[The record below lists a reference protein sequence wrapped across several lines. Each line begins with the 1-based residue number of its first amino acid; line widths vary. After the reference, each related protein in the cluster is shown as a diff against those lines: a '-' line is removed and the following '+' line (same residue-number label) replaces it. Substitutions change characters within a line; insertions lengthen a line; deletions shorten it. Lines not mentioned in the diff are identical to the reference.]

1 MQKWNNLQDLEQN
14 EKISSL
20 EELYE
25 SRLDLAQRVKTIRNL
40 DRFFPCHQ
48 IKQSLI
54 SSSISYEPF
63 NFENFN
69 FLTLNQNL
77 TLDDYIRLNYVTGIC
92 ILKNGI
98 KIYEN
103 YFNGNNYDTQWCGFS
118 ITKSITSTLIGAA
131 IQDGSIGGVGEQVST
146 YLPQLDKSIYGEVTI
161 EQVLRMCSGVQWD
174 ETYSNPNSD
183 RRKMLEVQHLQQT
196 DAVLNFLSQLPRKSK
211 PGDLWN
217 YNTGD
222 TFIAGALLKAAIHKS
237 LSTYL
242 QEKIW
247 QPLGMEFPASWWLDS
262 INGQEFGG
270 GGLSFC
276 LRDLARF
283 GQFLLDDGMIN
294 GSQILPADWVKNS
307 STPFQVKGK
316 SVDYG
321 YLFWLVPPEKGAI
334 HQGAFKARGIFGQYL
349 YVNPHKKIVVAT
361 FGARPKPRAAD
372 SPIDDDDFLTG
383 LVQYLN

>member
-1 MQKWNNLQDLEQN
+1 MQKWNNLQDLQQN

-54 SSSISYEPF
+54 PSSISYEPF

-77 TLDDYIRLNYVTGIC
+77 NLDDYIRLNYVTGIC

-183 RRKMLEVQHLQQT
+183 RRKMLEVQHLQQA
-196 DAVLNFLSQLPRKSK
+196 DAILNFLSQLPRKSK

-217 YNTGD
+217 YNTE
-222 TFIAGALLKAAIHKS
+222 IHS
-237 LSTYL
+237 
-242 QEKIW
+242 
-247 QPLGMEFPASWWLDS
+247 
-262 INGQEFGG
+262 
-270 GGLSFC
+270 
-276 LRDLARF
+276 
-283 GQFLLDDGMIN
+283 
-294 GSQILPADWVKNS
+294 
-307 STPFQVKGK
+307 
-316 SVDYG
+316 
-321 YLFWLVPPEKGAI
+321 
-334 HQGAFKARGIFGQYL
+334 
-349 YVNPHKKIVVAT
+349 
-361 FGARPKPRAAD
+361 
-372 SPIDDDDFLTG
+372 
-383 LVQYLN
+383 